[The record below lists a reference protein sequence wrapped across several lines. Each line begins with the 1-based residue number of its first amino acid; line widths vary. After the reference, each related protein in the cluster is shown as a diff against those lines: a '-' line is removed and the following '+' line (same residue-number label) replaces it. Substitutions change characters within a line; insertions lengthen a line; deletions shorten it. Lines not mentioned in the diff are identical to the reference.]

1 MISCATEVDP
11 DSSEGLFDTEAVEFN
26 SELSDN
32 DLSTDYYEVS
42 EKFFGEEESEILE
55 NDVLTFVNSYRP
67 YRIGFNAFQMD
78 SSIYKALKVSS
89 KEKFKKEE
97 YIVNTL
103 LLKQT
108 LFNIQEQCFGGHNM
122 LECARKDKVLEWVLD
137 SVLEELQMEFKK
149 SKELFC
155 MDELYYYIKDKPE
168 NDLQYDSS
176 HIGRIGTALDSC
188 D

>member
-1 MISCATEVDP
+1 
-11 DSSEGLFDTEAVEFN
+11 
-26 SELSDN
+26 
-32 DLSTDYYEVS
+32 
-42 EKFFGEEESEILE
+42 
-55 NDVLTFVNSYRP
+55 
-67 YRIGFNAFQMD
+67 
-78 SSIYKALKVSS
+78 
-89 KEKFKKEE
+89 
-97 YIVNTL
+97 
-103 LLKQT
+103 
-108 LFNIQEQCFGGHNM
+108 M